1 MQRGQTHCELARH
14 GHHSMRQGRLGSRP
28 VRHGQNRLVLRR
40 GRVRLDLHQKD
51 YLDQD
56 HLGRR
61 GIDVGNRHHHRRRG
75 DLDGCRPADRRLLRD
90 HRDQVVERK

>member
-1 MQRGQTHCELARH
+1 MQRGQTHGHSIRH
-14 GHHSMRQGRLGSRP
+14 GHSMRQGRLGSRP
-28 VRHGQNRLVLRR
+28 VRHGQNHLVLRQ
-40 GRVRLDLHQKD
+40 GHVRLHQKD

-61 GIDVGNRHHHRRRG
+61 GIDLGNRHHYHRHRG

-90 HRDQVVERK
+90 HRAQVVEQK